1 MRMYQEFDVW
11 TNAFNEM
18 LKKLDI
24 SYNDNFQKQLLLKN
38 AEIRSLRAQMNPHFL
53 FNILNTIAWKAEMC
67 DNEEIYQMVISLGEL
82 LKMNTL
88 FKDQDFITLEQ
99 EMKYVK
105 FYIYLQQMRFEDKI
119 SCSIQIPEHL
129 LTCKIPC
136 FCIQPLVENAIVHG
150 LEPKKEKENC
160 PYRL

>member
-1 MRMYQEFDVW
+1 M
-11 TNAFNEM
+11 T
-18 LKKLDI
+18 I
-24 SYNDNFQKQLLLKN
+24 SKKQLLLKN
-38 AEIRSLRAQMNPHFL
+38 AEIRSLCVERNPDFL
-53 FNILNTIAWKAEMC
+53 FNILNTIAGKSKMC

-105 FYIYLQQMRFEDKI
+105 FYIYLQQMRFEDKYFLLYSNTRI
-119 SCSIQIPEHL
+119 FAYLQNSMLLYTTIGRKCNCSWFRTQKRKR
-129 LTCKIPC
+129 KIR
-136 FCIQPLVENAIVHG
+136 
-150 LEPKKEKENC
+150 